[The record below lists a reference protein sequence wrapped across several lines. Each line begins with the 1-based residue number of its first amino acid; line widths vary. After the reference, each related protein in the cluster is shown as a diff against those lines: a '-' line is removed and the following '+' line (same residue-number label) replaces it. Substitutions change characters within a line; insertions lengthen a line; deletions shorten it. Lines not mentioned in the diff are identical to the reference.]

1 MENKLIKKFIE
12 FAFGSGITLILG
24 FISSPIITRLV
35 MPDNYGKFSM
45 FNTVT
50 NLILV
55 VVMVGL
61 DQAYVRFFYEE
72 EEVSRKKLLRESI
85 KIPMMVNLVFSLV
98 LIIFYRSFSK
108 FIVGQYSFS
117 VIIMLII
124 QNTLGIVGRFALLV
138 VRMQQKGKLY
148 SVLQVITKLTYIL
161 GVLSLFVIF
170 GNNYNT
176 LVLALIL
183 SNLVCTIWAICTER
197 DEWFGISKEIKLKT
211 SNKELVVFG
220 APLIFSMA
228 ITWVFQSMDK
238 FFIKAFN
245 GYIELGLYS
254 AAFTIIAL
262 LNAVQGTFTTFWVPV
277 ANEKYVENPEK
288 SKKFFSKVNLIV
300 SFGMLIIAIGIITF
314 KDLLILLLGPKYRQA
329 SNIFPFLVFMP
340 IMYTISETTVL
351 GISFKKKNKNHIYI
365 AIVSALVN
373 LAGNI
378 ILVPGLGAKGAA
390 ISTGVSYI
398 VFFTAR
404 TLISNR
410 LYYVDYNLRKFYTAT
425 ILVTV
430 LALYASFNTSMLLLI
445 LLGIVVLIIVC
456 FIYIEVLILAFKY
469 LENKFLKGK
478 YKKKYKCKH

>member
-1 MENKLIKKFIE
+1 MNGLLKKFIE
-12 FAFGSGITLILG
+12 FALGSGITLILG
-24 FISSPIITRLV
+24 FISSPIITRLI

-72 EEVSRKKLLRESI
+72 EKSSRKKLLRESI
-85 KIPMMVNLVFSLV
+85 KIPMIINIVFSLA
-98 LIIFYRSFSK
+98 LIIFYKPFSK
-108 FIVGQYSFS
+108 FIVGQYSFTI
-117 VIIMLII
+117 IIMLII
-124 QNTLGIVGRFALLV
+124 QNTLGIIGRFALLV

-148 SVLQVITKLTYIL
+148 SVLQVMTKLTYVI
-161 GVLSLFVIF
+161 GVLSLFLIF
-170 GNNYNT
+170 GNSYNT
-176 LVLALIL
+176 LILALIL
-183 SNLVCTIWAICTER
+183 SNLVCVIWAIFTER
-197 DEWFGISKEIKLKT
+197 NEWFGVSKKINLKT
-211 SNKELVVFG
+211 TNKELVLFG

-228 ITWVFQSMDK
+228 ITWIFQSMDK

-277 ANEKYVENPEK
+277 ANEKYVENQEK
-288 SKKFFSKVNLIV
+288 SKKFFGKVNLIV

-365 AIVSALVN
+365 AIISALVN
-373 LAGNI
+373 LVGNL
-378 ILVPGLGAKGAA
+378 ILVPSLGAKGAA
-390 ISTGVSYI
+390 MSTGISYI

-404 TLISNR
+404 TLISTR
-410 LYYVDYNLRKFYTAT
+410 LYYVNYNLKKFYICTL
-425 ILVTV
+425 LVTI
-430 LALYASFNTSMLLLI
+430 LALYASFNTSMLILI
-445 LLGIVVLIIVC
+445 LLGMVVLFIVG
-456 FIYIEVLILAFKY
+456 FIYREVIIWALNY
-469 LENKFLKGK
+469 LVDKLGGTKH
-478 YKKKYKCKH
+478 KKKYKCKH

>member
-1 MENKLIKKFIE
+1 MNILVKKFIE
-12 FAFGSGITLILG
+12 FALGSGITLILG
-24 FISSPIITRLV
+24 FISSPIITRLI

-72 EEVSRKKLLRESI
+72 DEVSRKKLLRESI
-85 KIPMMVNLVFSLV
+85 KIPMIVNLFFSLI
-98 LIIFYRSFSK
+98 LILFYKPFSK

-124 QNTLGIVGRFALLV
+124 QNTLGIIGRFSLLV

-148 SVLQVITKLTYIL
+148 SVLQVITKLTYIV
-161 GVLSLFVIF
+161 GVLSIF
-170 GNNYNT
+170 SILGNNYNT
-176 LVLALIL
+176 LILALIL
-183 SNLVCTIWAICTER
+183 SNLICVIWSIFTER
-197 DEWFGISKEIKLKT
+197 DEWFSVSKEIKLKT

-228 ITWVFQSMDK
+228 ITWIFQSMDK

-277 ANEKYVENPEK
+277 ANEKYVENPKE
-288 SKKFFSKVNLIV
+288 SKRFFSKVNLIV

-365 AIVSALVN
+365 AIISALVN
-373 LAGNI
+373 LMGNI

-404 TLISNR
+404 TLISKR
-410 LYYVDYNLRKFYTAT
+410 LYYVDYNLRKFYIST

-445 LLGIVVLIIVC
+445 LLGILVLIIVC
-456 FIYIEVLILAFKY
+456 FIYREILILSFKY
-469 LENKFLKGK
+469 LENKLLKGK

>member
-1 MENKLIKKFIE
+1 MNGLLKKFIE
-12 FAFGSGITLILG
+12 FALGSGITLILG
-24 FISSPIITRLV
+24 FISSPIITRLI

-72 EEVSRKKLLRESI
+72 EKSSRKKLLRESI
-85 KIPMMVNLVFSLV
+85 KIPMIINIVFSLA
-98 LIIFYRSFSK
+98 LIIFYKPFSK
-108 FIVGQYSFS
+108 FIVGQYSFTI
-117 VIIMLII
+117 IIMLII
-124 QNTLGIVGRFALLV
+124 QNTLGIIGRFALLV

-148 SVLQVITKLTYIL
+148 SVLQVMTKLTYVI
-161 GVLSLFVIF
+161 GVLSLFLIF
-170 GNNYNT
+170 GNSYNT
-176 LVLALIL
+176 LILALIL
-183 SNLVCTIWAICTER
+183 SNLVCVIWAIFTER
-197 DEWFGISKEIKLKT
+197 NEWFGVSKKINLKT
-211 SNKELVVFG
+211 TNKELVLFG

-228 ITWVFQSMDK
+228 ITWIFQSMDK

-277 ANEKYVENPEK
+277 ANEKYVENQEK
-288 SKKFFSKVNLIV
+288 SKKFFGKVNLIV

-365 AIVSALVN
+365 AIISALVN
-373 LAGNI
+373 LVGNL
-378 ILVPGLGAKGAA
+378 ILVPSLGAKGAA
-390 ISTGVSYI
+390 MSTGISYI

-404 TLISNR
+404 TLISTR
-410 LYYVDYNLRKFYTAT
+410 LYYVNYNLKKFYICTL
-425 ILVTV
+425 LVTI
-430 LALYASFNTSMLLLI
+430 LALYASFNTSMLILI
-445 LLGIVVLIIVC
+445 LLGMVVLFIVG
-456 FIYIEVLILAFKY
+456 FIYREVIIWALNY
-469 LENKFLKGK
+469 LVDKLGGAKH
-478 YKKKYKCKH
+478 KKKYKCKH

>member
-1 MENKLIKKFIE
+1 MNSLLKKFIE
-12 FAFGSGITLILG
+12 FALGSGITLILG
-24 FISSPIITRLV
+24 FISSPIITRLI

-85 KIPMMVNLVFSLV
+85 KIPMLVNLLFSLL
-98 LIIFYRSFSK
+98 LILFYKPFSK

-124 QNTLGIVGRFALLV
+124 QNTLGIIGRFALLV

-148 SVLQVITKLTYIL
+148 SVLQVITKLTYII
-161 GVLSLFVIF
+161 GVLSLFLIW

-176 LVLALIL
+176 LILALIL
-183 SNLVCTIWAICTER
+183 SNLICVIWAIFTER
-197 DEWFGISKEIKLKT
+197 NEWFGVSKEIKLKT

-277 ANEKYVENPEK
+277 ANEKYVENPKK
-288 SKKFFSKVNLIV
+288 SKKFFTKVNLIV

-365 AIVSALVN
+365 AIISALVN
-373 LAGNI
+373 LVGNL
-378 ILVPGLGAKGAA
+378 ILVPRFGAKGAA

-398 VFFTAR
+398 VFFSAR
-404 TLISNR
+404 TLISKS
-410 LYYVDYNLRKFYTAT
+410 LYHVDYNLKKFYTST

-430 LALYASFNTSMLLLI
+430 LALYASFNTSMLILI
-445 LLGIVVLIIVC
+445 LLGMIVLLIVC
-456 FIYIEVLILAFKY
+456 FIYREVVIWALNYLDYKFFKG
-469 LENKFLKGK
+469 NH
-478 YKKKYKCKH
+478 KKYKCKH

>member
-1 MENKLIKKFIE
+1 MNILLKKFIE
-12 FAFGSGITLILG
+12 FALGSGITLILG
-24 FISSPIITRLV
+24 FISSPIITRLI

-72 EEVSRKKLLRESI
+72 KEDSRKKLLRESI
-85 KIPMMVNLVFSLV
+85 KIPIIINIIFSFI
-98 LIIFYRSFSK
+98 LIIFYRPFSK

-117 VIIMLII
+117 IIVMLII
-124 QNTLGIVGRFALLV
+124 QNTLGIIGRFALLV

-148 SVLQVITKLTYIL
+148 SVLQVITKLTYIA
-161 GVLSLFVIF
+161 GVLGLFIIF
-170 GNNYNT
+170 GNSYNT

-183 SNLVCTIWAICTER
+183 SNLVCVLWAIFTER
-197 DEWFGISKEIKLKT
+197 NEWFGVSKKINLKT
-211 SNKELVVFG
+211 TNKELVVFG

-228 ITWVFQSMDK
+228 ITWIFQSMDK
-238 FFIKAFN
+238 FFIKEFS
-245 GYIELGLYS
+245 GYGELGLYS

-277 ANEKYVENPEK
+277 ANEKYVENPAE
-288 SKKFFSKVNLIV
+288 SKKFFSKINLIV

-314 KDLLILLLGPKYRQA
+314 KDFLILLLGPKYRQA

-365 AIVSALVN
+365 AIISAIVN
-373 LAGNI
+373 LVGNL
-378 ILVPGLGAKGAA
+378 ILVPSLGAKGAA
-390 ISTGVSYI
+390 ISTGLSYI

-404 TLISNR
+404 TVISKR
-410 LYYVDYNLRKFYTAT
+410 LYYVDYNLKMFYISTV
-425 ILVTV
+425 LVTV
-430 LALYASFNTSMLLLI
+430 LAIYASFNTSMLILV
-445 LLGIVVLIIVC
+445 LLGIVILLIVC
-456 FIYIEVLILAFKY
+456 LIYREVIVLALHY
-469 LENKFLKGK
+469 IDDKFLKGK
-478 YKKKYKCKH
+478 HRKKYRCKH

>member
-1 MENKLIKKFIE
+1 MNILVKKFIE
-12 FAFGSGITLILG
+12 FALGSGITLILG
-24 FISSPIITRLV
+24 FISSPIITRLI

-72 EEVSRKKLLRESI
+72 DEVSRKKLLRESI
-85 KIPMMVNLVFSLV
+85 KIPMIVNLFFSLI
-98 LIIFYRSFSK
+98 LILFYKPFSK

-124 QNTLGIVGRFALLV
+124 QNTLGIIGRFSLLV

-148 SVLQVITKLTYIL
+148 SVLQVITKLTYIV
-161 GVLSLFVIF
+161 GVLSIF
-170 GNNYNT
+170 SILGNNYNT
-176 LVLALIL
+176 LILALIL
-183 SNLVCTIWAICTER
+183 SNLICVIWSIFTER
-197 DEWFGISKEIKLKT
+197 DEWFSVSKEIKLKT

-228 ITWVFQSMDK
+228 ITWIFQSMDK

-277 ANEKYVENPEK
+277 ANEKYVENPKE
-288 SKKFFSKVNLIV
+288 SKRFFSKVNLIV

-365 AIVSALVN
+365 AIISALVN
-373 LAGNI
+373 LMGNI

-404 TLISNR
+404 TLISKR
-410 LYYVDYNLRKFYTAT
+410 LYYVDYNLRKFYIST

-456 FIYIEVLILAFKY
+456 FIYREILILSFKY

>member
-1 MENKLIKKFIE
+1 MNGLIKKFIE

-24 FISSPIITRLV
+24 FISSPIITRLI

-55 VVMVGL
+55 IVMFGL

-72 EEVSRKKLLRESI
+72 EEVNRKKLLRESI
-85 KIPMMVNLVFSLV
+85 KIPMLINVVFSLI
-98 LIIFYRSFSK
+98 LIIFYKYFSK
-108 FIVGQYSFS
+108 FIVGQYSLS
-117 VIIMLII
+117 IIIMLIT
-124 QNTLGIVGRFALLV
+124 QNTLGVVGRFALLV

-148 SVLQVITKLTYIL
+148 SILQIITKLAYI
-161 GVLSLFVIF
+161 VAVISLFLVL

-176 LVLALIL
+176 LVLALIF
-183 SNLVCTIWAICTER
+183 SNLVCVIWAMFTER
-197 DEWFGISKEIKLKT
+197 NEWFGINKEIKLKT
-211 SNKELVVFG
+211 THKELVLFG

-238 FFIKAFN
+238 FFIKIFN

-277 ANEKYVENPEK
+277 ANEKYIENSEK
-288 SKKFFSKVNLIV
+288 SKEFFSKVNLIV

-314 KDLLILLLGPKYRQA
+314 KDVLILLLGPKYRQA
-329 SNIFPFLVFMP
+329 SDIFPFLVFMP

-365 AIVSALVN
+365 AVVSALVN
-373 LAGNI
+373 LFGNLL
-378 ILVPGLGAKGAA
+378 LVPCLGAKGAA
-390 ISTGVSYI
+390 ISTGISYI
-398 VFFTAR
+398 VFFTTR
-404 TLISNR
+404 TMISKR
-410 LYYVDYNLRKFYTAT
+410 LYDVNYNLKKFYIST
-425 ILVTV
+425 ILLTL
-430 LALYASFNTSMLLLI
+430 LAIYASFNNYMSLLI
-445 LLGIVVLIIVC
+445 ILGLLVLIIVC
-456 FIYIEVLILAFKY
+456 FIYREVIIL
-469 LENKFLKGK
+469 FLN
-478 YKKKYKCKH
+478 YFRS